1 MRIISTQVASLASNS
16 KLLDQKFKESALEND
31 FEDAKFFES
40 TGARALYFLSGKGS
54 QLQFVGVHEQQ
65 QKNAMRLIFDQDP
78 TMQIYGITSFGAQ
91 LLSKDRAIE
100 FVSHRT
106 HGLSGDSIIER
117 NGPCIAHSMTITGT
131 HLSTFVTMEPGT
143 GFHGT
148 LTQLSAIRMIA
159 LIEAQ
164 ASFGEHTT
172 IGTLCIGERDYTIAK
187 TYRGSLKKIGEN
199 RKQIGILQSLEITE
213 KSNLFVA

>member
-40 TGARALYFLSGKGS
+40 TGARALYFLSCKGS

-100 FVSHRT
+100 FVGHRT
-106 HGLSGDSIIER
+106 HRISGDSIIER
-117 NGPCIAHSMTITGT
+117 NGPCIAHKMTITGT
-131 HLSTFVTMEPGT
+131 NLSTCVTMEPGN

-159 LIEAQ
+159 LIE
-164 ASFGEHTT
+164 GRC
-172 IGTLCIGERDYTIAK
+172 CITPALNC
-187 TYRGSLKKIGEN
+187 GSLA
-199 RKQIGILQSLEITE
+199 R
-213 KSNLFVA
+213 

>member
-16 KLLDQKFKESALEND
+16 KLLTQKFKESALDND
-31 FEDAKFFES
+31 FEEAKFFES
-40 TGARALYFLSGKGS
+40 TGARALYFLSSRGS

-65 QKNAMRLIFDQDP
+65 QKTAMRLILEQDP
-78 TMQIYGITSFGAQ
+78 TMQIYGLTSFGSQ

-100 FVSHRT
+100 FVGHRT
-106 HGLSGDSIIER
+106 HRISGDSIIER
-117 NGPCIAHSMTITGT
+117 NGPCIAQCMTITGT
-131 HLSTFVTMEPGT
+131 HRSTCVTMEPGT

-164 ASFGEHTT
+164 ASFGENTT
-172 IGTLCIGERDYTIAK
+172 IGTLCIGDREYTIAK

-199 RKQIGILQSLEITE
+199 RKLIGILKSPENAN
-213 KSNLFVA
+213 KSNFFAA